1 MPKEKQQTDAPD
13 ETPNGEAA
21 EVAEVEQATEIT
33 VTWNDKDWTVP
44 ANYGLVDAVAFRGLT
59 RLGQMDD
66 TPAAVEIAEAVDV
79 VESLL
84 GRVQFRTWS
93 NGSRATVG
101 DAFDLIRAVFAAWG
115 TTAGESPAS

>member
-1 MPKEKQQTDAPD
+1 MSKKDQTDAPEPEID
-13 ETPNGEAA
+13 SGEAA

-33 VTWNDKDWTVP
+33 VNWNDRDWTVP

-59 RLGQMDD
+59 RLGQLDD

-93 NGSRATVG
+93 AGSRRTVG
-101 DAFDLIRAVFAAWG
+101 DAFDFIRAVFAAWG
-115 TTAGESPAS
+115 TTSGE